1 MKKENYLC
9 LNGQKIELTKE
20 QLAKIRDSVVK
31 KTKLSE
37 KEVGDI
43 VTIGEHEYI
52 VLEHDKFLGTTSL
65 LMKDLLEDDVVFGDS
80 ADYKSSKVKKML
92 DKFALELQKEVG
104 EDNVIEHIVDLTSD
118 DGLKDYGSVKC
129 KVSLLTC
136 DLYRKFVY
144 VIDKFK
150 LDKWWWLAT
159 PDTTANHYNDW
170 WALSVSP
177 RGNIRRCDCDNDIG
191 VRPFIVFVSS
201 ISVISVSCEE

>member
-31 KTKLSE
+31 KTRLSE
-37 KEVGDI
+37 KKVGEI
-43 VTIGEHEYI
+43 VTIGEYEYI
-52 VLEHDKFLGTTSL
+52 VLEQNIKTRQTSL
-65 LMKDLLEDDVVFGDS
+65 LMKDLFEDDVKFGDT
-80 ADYKSSKVKKML
+80 ADFKTSNVKKLL
-92 DKFALELQKEVG
+92 DKFALELEKEVG
-104 EDNVIEHIVDLTSD
+104 EDNVIEHTVDLTSD
-118 DGLKDYGSVKC
+118 DGLKDYGNTTA

-159 PDTTANHYNDW
+159 PFSTPTHNYST
-170 WALSVSP
+170 LVKGVSP
-177 RGNIRRCDCDNDIG
+177 LGNFNYYFYSIYYRG
-191 VRPFIVFVSS
+191 VRPFCILNSNIFVS
-201 ISVISVSCEE
+201 